1 MNHYTNQSFRSLQLL
16 NGEAINRIID
26 EATNGTC
33 EDLHRSLEEWIFDGG
48 RDNKK
53 TYNALLQIRDDWD
66 KCSSEKPGSGYGDVS
81 NHEIFTAS
89 ADPVDG
95 AFDLAWSLL
104 KMPFHGTSSSAYEQ
118 MLRDGKMKL
127 SPIND
132 AVWFAWKN
140 MTCFMLNE
148 RQSVVIGRQTSCDYG
163 ITIPFGQVQVPPK

>member
-66 KCSSEKPGSGYGDVS
+66 KCSSEKPEADMVMSAITKFLRQVRILWMVRLTWRGLCSRCR
-81 NHEIFTAS
+81 FT
-89 ADPVDG
+89 G
-95 AFDLAWSLL
+95 LL
-104 KMPFHGTSSSAYEQ
+104 HRPTNKCCAME
-118 MLRDGKMKL
+118 K
-127 SPIND
+127 
-132 AVWFAWKN
+132 
-140 MTCFMLNE
+140 
-148 RQSVVIGRQTSCDYG
+148 
-163 ITIPFGQVQVPPK
+163 